1 MENKFYYM
9 LQTEKCIDN
18 FRQEYRTCWDVYEAT
33 LDSRGEVKD
42 RFIGSF
48 EIEDDAITFI
58 KSKITYQNRKNKS
71 NISN

>member
-1 MENKFYYM
+1 M
-9 LQTEKCIDN
+9 LQTYKRIDN
-18 FRQEYRTCWDVYEAT
+18 FRQEYVTCYDVYEAT
-33 LDSRGEVKD
+33 LDSRREVKD

-58 KSKITYQNRKNKS
+58 KSKIVDQNRKNKS